1 MEETE
6 QKIIESLSEIKSL
19 VNEYKSI
26 KEKIQIDQSQLSNLA
41 KQIQSERSVA
51 EQQAMYL
58 EDCIGHSPADLKHFY
73 SYSNFSVL
81 SRNSMNYRSPHES
94 KRKIPSKKEAYE
106 KLLGFYQKTK
116 FSSSQEVKNMKMNQ
130 EIDEM
135 MLKINSQHQLLLK
148 AEEEIEILRKKE
160 AEAKRVETEQYEKLM
175 KQMNDISDKFQDV
188 RNKNKEKKKQLE
200 KIEESNIELRKNIEK
215 SKGEL
220 QQSNELLK
228 EARTNT
234 RELTDRRQ
242 FSQIQ
247 LKKLR
252 KTEDRLNKIRM
263 ENSKLSTEEI
273 QLNNTLGK
281 LTIEFEGKKNQL
293 QQIFSQIASI
303 ENSIDGTMNST
314 FATVF

>member
-1 MEETE
+1 
-6 QKIIESLSEIKSL
+6 
-19 VNEYKSI
+19 
-26 KEKIQIDQSQLSNLA
+26 
-41 KQIQSERSVA
+41 
-51 EQQAMYL
+51 
-58 EDCIGHSPADLKHFY
+58 
-73 SYSNFSVL
+73 
-81 SRNSMNYRSPHES
+81 
-94 KRKIPSKKEAYE
+94 
-106 KLLGFYQKTK
+106 
-116 FSSSQEVKNMKMNQ
+116 
-130 EIDEM
+130 
-135 MLKINSQHQLLLK
+135 
-148 AEEEIEILRKKE
+148 
-160 AEAKRVETEQYEKLM
+160 
-175 KQMNDISDKFQDV
+175 MNDISDKFQDV

-228 EARTNT
+228 EARANT